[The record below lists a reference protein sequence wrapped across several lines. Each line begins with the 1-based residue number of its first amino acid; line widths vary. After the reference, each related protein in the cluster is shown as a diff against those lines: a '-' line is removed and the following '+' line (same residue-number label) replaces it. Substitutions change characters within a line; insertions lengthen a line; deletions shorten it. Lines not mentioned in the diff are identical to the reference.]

1 MRGIST
7 VMEREAIQTIGQSF
21 KSNRVIYDGKKGKE
35 IDTLYGSS
43 SNKYI
48 EMANEKSAHL

>member
-1 MRGIST
+1 
-7 VMEREAIQTIGQSF
+7 MEREAIQTIGQSF